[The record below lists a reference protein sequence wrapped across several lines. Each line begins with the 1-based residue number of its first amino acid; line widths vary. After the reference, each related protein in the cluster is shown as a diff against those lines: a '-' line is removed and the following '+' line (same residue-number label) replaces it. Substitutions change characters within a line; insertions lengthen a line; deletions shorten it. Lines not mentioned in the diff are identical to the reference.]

1 MTAVPHSTFLGSFPN
16 DSAFDNPAGAS
27 FARNLESG
35 LRGRAFAV
43 EEFDCCRDCGWVVY
57 VQVGGKSFEVYF
69 AQYGE
74 EPKGGW
80 LLAVAPL
87 NQPGALAR
95 LFSRKAPPVAAELQ
109 SLAIAVHEILSTH
122 PAVSGIRWF
131 LGGPPG
137 KVPSYASPHEL
148 EFSGQPQRPV

>member
-1 MTAVPHSTFLGSFPN
+1 MIAVPHSSFLGSFLK
-16 DSAFDNPAGAS
+16 DLEFDRPAGAS

-35 LRGRAFAV
+35 LRDRAFAV
-43 EEFDCCRDCGWVVY
+43 EEFDSWRDCGWVVY

-74 EPKGGW
+74 EPQSGW

-87 NQPGALAR
+87 NQPGTLAR
-95 LFSRKAPPVAAELQ
+95 LFGRRATPVAAELQ

-131 LGGPPG
+131 LGGPPD
-137 KVPSYASPHEL
+137 KVPSHASPHEL
-148 EFSGQPQRPV
+148 ELSGQS